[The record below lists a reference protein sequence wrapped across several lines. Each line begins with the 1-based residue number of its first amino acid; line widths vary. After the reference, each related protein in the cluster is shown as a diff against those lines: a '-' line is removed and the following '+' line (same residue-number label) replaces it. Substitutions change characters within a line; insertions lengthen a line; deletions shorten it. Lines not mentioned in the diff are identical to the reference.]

1 MESIKASPR
10 LERKPISAGYTKRG
24 ELATEEDAV
33 ILGLHPNDAEKI
45 FICDRDKN
53 FAMFHFRDFEV
64 SKSVTIRSSAAILRV
79 SPDDGLKSVSST
91 ESLLPSNL
99 FSSSP
104 SPPPNST
111 SPMRVSPESL
121 NSSVE
126 STANLHDQAENPHGY
141 SGSEDHLLVRGWIVD
156 IDTNTV
162 VCRSFSESSVV
173 FVNPENFQTDST
185 WTDYSFKPFREG
197 TTIRIFWDQVQW
209 RLSTHRKIDA
219 STSRIPGVEVEVSKI
234 FAEACPGFSY
244 DLLSKDVIYVLQIV
258 HRDNQIMNPQPVEV
272 PYVCHLASIGGVT
285 HVNPMQLLPIDTD
298 SSLRL
303 DCFTYLEPLNRQT
316 ATELLAMK
324 SCIIAQRGYEIIQ
337 VAPQSIQKLMEVRGH
352 DKAPYIPVGLMYLR
366 LSEEDRPL
374 LVQAVP
380 YHLKPLVTTE
390 VMQAYIQEHSH
401 KLAHFCACALQ
412 AKLFATGLPLTKTL
426 KWLVDGLRLPNKNVS
441 FEEIYHLYRVKID
454 KLVAVNG
461 MTAYRCFRDVEDTSI
476 KLLKMAAKESSRPS
490 APDRSDADPSIVDG
504 KQPKAPSRSKGNY
517 KNKNRSVKAKPSFEE
532 RPKRDQPVK
541 KPTGP
546 KKPMEKRAPIPKK
559 PLPPKPSA
567 KGLDRRIAKK
577 EYVVGTDPDEEIG
590 SDLVNPSKP
599 RTILKRADGQN

>member
-1 MESIKASPR
+1 MESIHSTPR
-10 LERKPISAGYTKRG
+10 LDRKPISAGYTKKG

-33 ILGLHPNDAEKI
+33 VLGLPPSDAEKI

-53 FAMFHFRDFEV
+53 FAMFHFKDFETTRPIE
-64 SKSVTIRSSAAILRV
+64 KFRV
-79 SPDDGLKSVSST
+79 LSDEGLKSVSST
-91 ESLLPSNL
+91 ESLLPSGL

-104 SPPPNST
+104 SPPPS

-126 STANLHDQAENPHGY
+126 STTDLQDCHSNSSKSEADQY
-141 SGSEDHLLVRGWIVD
+141 LLVRGWIVN
-156 IDTNTV
+156 IDTNTI

-173 FVNPENFQTDST
+173 FVDPENFQLDRQ
-185 WTDYSFKPFREG
+185 WEEYSFRPYREG

-219 STSRIPGVEVEVSKI
+219 STSRIPGVEIEVSKI
-234 FAEACPGFSY
+234 FAEACPQFSY

-258 HRDNQIMNPQPVEV
+258 HRDNQIMNSEPVEV
-272 PYVCHLASIGGVT
+272 PYVCHLASLSAAHT
-285 HVNPMQLLPIDTD
+285 TNPMQLLPLDGDPT
-298 SSLRL
+298 LRL
-303 DCFTYLEPLNRQT
+303 HCFTYLELMGREM
-316 ATELLAMK
+316 ATHFLHSNK
-324 SCIIAQRGYEIIQ
+324 FIIAQRGYEIIQ
-337 VAPQSIQKLMEVRGH
+337 VAPQSMQKLMEVRGH

-380 YHLKPLVTTE
+380 HHLKPLVTPE

-426 KWLVDGLRLPNKNVS
+426 KWLVDGLRLPSKHSS

-476 KLLKMAAKESSRPS
+476 KLLKMAAKQQATNQEPAGPADQKNKSKRPRK
-490 APDRSDADPSIVDG
+490 PQQNRSNKFVPV
-504 KQPKAPSRSKGNY
+504 KAPVPTTDK
-517 KNKNRSVKAKPSFEE
+517 
-532 RPKRDQPVK
+532 PKREQPVK
-541 KPTGP
+541 KPAGP
-546 KKPMEKRAPIPKK
+546 KKPTEKRVLTPKK
-559 PLPPKPSA
+559 PLAEKPVA
-567 KGLDRRIAKK
+567 EKKATVKGLDRRIAKK
-577 EYVVGTDPDEEIG
+577 EYVVGTDPDEDIAAE
-590 SDLVNPSKP
+590 LVNPSKP
-599 RTILKRADGQN
+599 RTILKRE